1 MANMLNFKFGQF
13 GSLPSTKSAGTV
25 YVTTDEQAMYID
37 LPKSHEANA
46 ELTRVRIG
54 DIIVKESSRD
64 AIPPFS
70 EGAFYYFVAENAL
83 LRWHNGDWKQINSVA
98 DVQASI
104 KTLDEKVDAE
114 IERSTAKDSA
124 HDQSISDLNTAVGQR
139 LTTAD
144 FNTFKTENTA
154 AIADAKKAG
163 TDAAA
168 AAATADGKAVAAQNT
183 ADSALTEAGKK
194 LDKTG
199 GTMSGP
205 IAMGSNKITG
215 LATPEN
221 NTDAATK
228 KYVDDAK
235 TAALNAA
242 EAASTAAGAAQ
253 SKADSAYTAAGNAQN
268 TADSA
273 LEKANDAYGL
283 AETKITLK
291 EVQDLNYATKSEA
304 KGYADAVLGTEQ
316 DTATSVT
323 VRGAI
328 KKAEAAAADAL
339 RAQQTA
345 DGKTT
350 MSEVEAKGY
359 ATKTE
364 AQAMADAVLGKSGDS
379 ETKNTVYGA
388 HAAAAAA
395 KSQADK
401 GVLDAAKASAAAAAA
416 QGTADSAVDAAQA
429 ADAKAVAA
437 GTAAAEAKDAA
448 TAANNNANTRVLTTD
463 FEAFK
468 TANTAAIGAV
478 DAKAGAA
485 QTTADAAVRDAA
497 AAQAQADKG
506 VADAAAALAQANKM
520 LPLTGGTM
528 TGAINMG
535 SKKITNLATPT
546 NNADAATK
554 KYVDDAKA
562 AAIAEADAAQST
574 ADSALAKANAA
585 LPMDGTGTMTGAL
598 NMGGKQITNMA
609 APTADAHAT
618 TKKYVDDA
626 IAAGIKANDAMTFKG
641 TVGGNGA
648 TVSALP
654 TTAQKGD
661 TYKVAAKG
669 KYANIEAKVGDLF
682 INVAND
688 DATASWTHISSGYE
702 DDYLQKL
709 VVNQN
714 TIHLT
719 DGVTNSSTGSVG
731 GFTIVG
737 ASNSNLVFE
746 VTTGSGDNPVH
757 TITAS
762 MTWGTF

>member
-1 MANMLNFKFGQF
+1 MANMLNFKFGKF
-13 GSLPSTKSAGTV
+13 GSLPSAKSAGTV

-46 ELTRVRIG
+46 ELARVRVG

-64 AIPPFS
+64 ANPPFS

-83 LRWHNGDWKQINSVA
+83 LRWHDGAWKQINSVS
-98 DVQASI
+98 DVQADI
-104 KTLDEKVDAE
+104 TTLDGKIDAE
-114 IERSTAKDSA
+114 IERSMAKDSA
-124 HDQSISDLNTAVGQR
+124 HDKSISDLNTSVGQR
-139 LTTAD
+139 VTTSD
-144 FNTFKTENTA
+144 FNTFKSENTA

-168 AAATADGKAVAAQNT
+168 AATTADGKAVAAQ
-183 ADSALTEAGKK
+183 S
-194 LDKTG
+194 
-199 GTMSGP
+199 
-205 IAMGSNKITG
+205 
-215 LATPEN
+215 
-221 NTDAATK
+221 
-228 KYVDDAK
+228 
-235 TAALNAA
+235 
-242 EAASTAAGAAQ
+242 
-253 SKADSAYTAAGNAQN
+253 

-273 LEKANDAYGL
+273 LEKANDAYDL
-283 AETKITLK
+283 AGTKITLK

-316 DTATSVT
+316 DTVTSVT
-323 VRGAI
+323 VRGTI
-328 KKAEAAAADAL
+328 KKAEAAAGA
-339 RAQQTA
+339 
-345 DGKTT
+345 
-350 MSEVEAKGY
+350 
-359 ATKTE
+359 AT
-364 AQAMADAVLGKSGDS
+364 V
-379 ETKNTVYGA
+379 
-388 HAAAAAA
+388 
-395 KSQADK
+395 
-401 GVLDAAKASAAAAAA
+401 A
-416 QGTADSAVDAAQA
+416 QGTADSAVSAAQA

-437 GTAAAEAKDAA
+437 GTAAAEAKAA
-448 TAANNNANTRVLTTD
+448 AKAADDNAKTRVLKSD
-463 FEAFK
+463 FETFK
-468 TANTAAIGAV
+468 TTNTSAIAAV

-485 QTTADAAVRDAA
+485 QITADTAVSNAA
-497 AAQAQADKG
+497 AAQEQADKG
-506 VADAAAALAQANKM
+506 VADAAAALAQANLM
-520 LPLTGGTM
+520 LPKAGGTM
-528 TGAINMG
+528 EGAINMG

-546 NNADAATK
+546 SDADVATK
-554 KYVDDAKA
+554 KYVDDAKV

-574 ADSALAKANAA
+574 ADSALSKANAA
-585 LPMDGTGTMTGAL
+585 LPMDGTGTMSGAL
-598 NMGGKQITNMA
+598 NMGSKQITNMA
-609 APTADAHAT
+609 TPTADAHAA
-618 TKKYVDDA
+618 TKRYVDDA

-669 KYANIEAKVGDLF
+669 KYANVEAKVGDLF

-709 VVNQN
+709 AVNQN

-719 DGVTNSSTGSVG
+719 DGVTNSSTGSVS

-746 VTTGSGDNPVH
+746 VTAGEGDNPVH

>member
-64 AIPPFS
+64 AEPPFS

-83 LRWHNGDWKQINSVA
+83 LRWHNGAWKQINSVS
-98 DVQASI
+98 DVQVSI
-104 KTLDEKVDAE
+104 ETLDGKVDAE
-114 IERSTAKDSA
+114 IERSMARDSA
-124 HDQSISDLNTAVGQR
+124 HDKSISDLNTAVGQR
-139 LTTAD
+139 VTTSD

-154 AIADAKKAG
+154 AIVDAKKAG

-168 AAATADGKAVAAQNT
+168 AATTADGKAVAAQ
-183 ADSALTEAGKK
+183 S
-194 LDKTG
+194 
-199 GTMSGP
+199 
-205 IAMGSNKITG
+205 
-215 LATPEN
+215 
-221 NTDAATK
+221 
-228 KYVDDAK
+228 
-235 TAALNAA
+235 
-242 EAASTAAGAAQ
+242 
-253 SKADSAYTAAGNAQN
+253 

-273 LEKANDAYGL
+273 LERANDAYTL
-283 AETKITLK
+283 AGTKITLK
-291 EVQDLNYATKSEA
+291 EVQDQNYATKPEA

-328 KKAEAAAADAL
+328 KKAEAAA
-339 RAQQTA
+339 
-345 DGKTT
+345 
-350 MSEVEAKGY
+350 
-359 ATKTE
+359 
-364 AQAMADAVLGKSGDS
+364 
-379 ETKNTVYGA
+379 
-388 HAAAAAA
+388 
-395 KSQADK
+395 
-401 GVLDAAKASAAAAAA
+401 SAATVA
-416 QGTADSAVDAAQA
+416 QGTADSAVSAAQT

-437 GTAAAEAKDAA
+437 GTAAAEAKAA
-448 TAANNNANTRVLTTD
+448 AKAADDNAKTRVLKSD
-463 FEAFK
+463 FETFK
-468 TANTAAIGAV
+468 TTNTSAIAAV

-485 QTTADAAVRDAA
+485 QITADTAVSNAA
-497 AAQAQADKG
+497 AAQEQADKG
-506 VADAAAALAQANKM
+506 VADAATALAQANLM
-520 LPLTGGTM
+520 LPKAGGTM
-528 TGAINMG
+528 EGAINMG

-546 NNADAATK
+546 SDADAATK
-554 KYVDDAKA
+554 KYVDSAKA
-562 AAIAEADAAQST
+562 AAIAEADAAQKT
-574 ADSALAKANAA
+574 ADSALTKANAA
-585 LPMDGTGTMTGAL
+585 LPMDGTGVMTGAL

-609 APTADAHAT
+609 TPTANTDAT

-641 TVGGNGA
+641 TVGGNDA

-709 VVNQN
+709 AVNQN

-719 DGVTNSSTGSVG
+719 DGVTNSSTGSVS
-731 GFTIVG
+731 GFTVVG
-737 ASNSNLVFE
+737 ASGSNLVFE
-746 VTTGSGDNPVH
+746 VTTGQGDNPVH